1 MWKMNI
7 SYAITVCNERHEIEK
22 LIGFLKENKHPDDE
36 IVVLFDSNN
45 GTNEVEL
52 FLDAISTHI
61 NLHKSP
67 FNFHFADWKNKLN
80 SYCTKDYIF
89 QIDADEIP
97 AHDLMDSLHSIIKQ
111 DVDVILVPRENTV
124 SGLTEEHIKMWGW
137 KLDKMDRVNWPDYQ
151 WRLYRNDPTI
161 KWVNKVHEKLEGFK
175 TYSAIPS
182 SEEYGMLY
190 LHHPKNIERQEKQN
204 QLYSTL

>member
-1 MWKMNI
+1 MNI
-7 SYAITVCNERHEIEK
+7 SYAITVCNERSEIEN
-22 LIGFLKENKHPDDE
+22 LIGFLKENKHPNDE

-45 GTNEVEL
+45 GTNEVES
-52 FLDAISTHI
+52 FLDTISTHI
-61 NLHKSP
+61 SLHKSP

-89 QIDADEIP
+89 QIDADETP
-97 AHDLMDSLHSIIKQ
+97 AQDLMDSLHVIIKQ
-111 DVDVILVPRENTV
+111 NVDVILVPRENTV
-124 SGLTEEHIKMWGW
+124 SGLTDEHIKTWGW

-161 KWVNKVHEKLEGFK
+161 KWVNKVHEKLEGYK
-175 TYSAIPS
+175 TYSTLPS

-190 LHHPKNIERQEKQN
+190 LHHPKSIERQEKQN
-204 QLYSTL
+204 QLYSSL